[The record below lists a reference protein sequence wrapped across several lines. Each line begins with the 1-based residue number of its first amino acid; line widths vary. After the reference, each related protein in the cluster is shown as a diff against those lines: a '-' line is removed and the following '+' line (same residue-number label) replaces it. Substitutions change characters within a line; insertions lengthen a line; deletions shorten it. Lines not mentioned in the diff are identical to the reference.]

1 MSSRLFINVRER
13 EGLGYYIRSSIES
26 YSGCGYLLVKA
37 GIDNKR
43 VMRGLHLIMKELRE
57 IREKGV
63 TEAELKKAK
72 EYIKGH
78 FILELEDSRSVAGF
92 YANQELLE
100 KDIDNPLDVIAK
112 INKVTVDDIENV
124 AKKYFLSQGLNLAI
138 IGNFEDRQRFQDLLR
153 L

>member
-13 EGLGYYIRSSIES
+13 EGLGYYIRSSVET
-26 YSGCGYLLVKA
+26 YAECGYLMIKA

-72 EYIKGH
+72 EYIRGKLALS
-78 FILELEDSRSVAGF
+78 LETSDEVAFWLGG
-92 YANQELLE
+92 QELVLGKIKMPE
-100 KDIDNPLDVIAK
+100 QMLKEAEVVTIRDVA
-112 INKVTVDDIENV
+112 EV
-124 AKKYFLSQGLNLAI
+124 AAEVIKNEGLNLAV
-138 IGNFEDRQRFQDLLR
+138 IGPWKEKEKFEEKLIV
-153 L
+153 